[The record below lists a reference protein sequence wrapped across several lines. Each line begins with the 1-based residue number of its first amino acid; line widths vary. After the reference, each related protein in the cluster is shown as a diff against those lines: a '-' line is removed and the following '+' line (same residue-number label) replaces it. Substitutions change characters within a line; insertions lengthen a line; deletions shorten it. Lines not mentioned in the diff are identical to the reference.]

1 MIDNSKKQL
10 LKNTFFLYILTFSS
24 QVLALI
30 TIPYQT
36 RVLTPE
42 TYGVVGVAISVM
54 TFMSLV
60 LDFGILL
67 SATSK
72 VAQHAED
79 TVFLSH
85 LYGNVFALKGISAIF
100 CGCCLAV
107 ACCSSPYHSRYFLLY
122 ALYYLAY
129 VAAAMLP
136 DYLYRGLERMKVI
149 TFRTVAIRAFATACT
164 FIFLHSDSDVL
175 ALPICLLVGNVT
187 ALAVC
192 LRYDRRVF
200 GIHLHRPTVVEV
212 RLLAKDSLPF
222 FFSRISSTVY
232 STANPIVLNMFYAG
246 LPVVGFYSASEKFLS
261 VSKSIVSPIAD
272 SLYPYMVKNKDFRLV
287 KKILLTTTP
296 FIVVGAAV
304 LYIYANQ
311 ICEFVFGPSYVE
323 AGMIVRCLLPAI
335 MVIFPSYVI
344 CFPVLVPL
352 GLSSRANFSNFIGLC
367 VQLFALI
374 ILVVTDYFNVYTMC
388 LATSAAEVSVF
399 IYRLSVI
406 ARYQKT
412 AKSMDSR

>member
-10 LKNTFFLYILTFSS
+10 LKNTLFLYILTFSS

-79 TVFLSH
+79 TEFLSH
-85 LYGNVFALKGISAIF
+85 LYGNVFALKGISAII

-175 ALPICLLVGNVT
+175 ALPICLLVGNVS

-212 RLLAKDSLPF
+212 K
-222 FFSRISSTVY
+222 
-232 STANPIVLNMFYAG
+232 
-246 LPVVGFYSASEKFLS
+246 
-261 VSKSIVSPIAD
+261 
-272 SLYPYMVKNKDFRLV
+272 
-287 KKILLTTTP
+287 LLTP
-296 FIVVGAAV
+296 NCGHCPHDF
-304 LYIYANQ
+304 
-311 ICEFVFGPSYVE
+311 S
-323 AGMIVRCLLPAI
+323 LLPH
-335 MVIFPSYVI
+335 
-344 CFPVLVPL
+344 
-352 GLSSRANFSNFIGLC
+352 
-367 VQLFALI
+367 
-374 ILVVTDYFNVYTMC
+374 
-388 LATSAAEVSVF
+388 
-399 IYRLSVI
+399 
-406 ARYQKT
+406 
-412 AKSMDSR
+412 

>member
-1 MIDNSKKQL
+1 
-10 LKNTFFLYILTFSS
+10 
-24 QVLALI
+24 
-30 TIPYQT
+30 
-36 RVLTPE
+36 
-42 TYGVVGVAISVM
+42 
-54 TFMSLV
+54 
-60 LDFGILL
+60 
-67 SATSK
+67 
-72 VAQHAED
+72 
-79 TVFLSH
+79 
-85 LYGNVFALKGISAIF
+85 
-100 CGCCLAV
+100 
-107 ACCSSPYHSRYFLLY
+107 
-122 ALYYLAY
+122 
-129 VAAAMLP
+129 
-136 DYLYRGLERMKVI
+136 
-149 TFRTVAIRAFATACT
+149 
-164 FIFLHSDSDVL
+164 
-175 ALPICLLVGNVT
+175 
-187 ALAVC
+187 
-192 LRYDRRVF
+192 
-200 GIHLHRPTVVEV
+200 
-212 RLLAKDSLPF
+212 
-222 FFSRISSTVY
+222 
-232 STANPIVLNMFYAG
+232 MFYAG

-367 VQLFALI
+367 VQLLALI

-406 ARYQKT
+406 TRYQKT
-412 AKSMDSR
+412 AKSMNSR